1 MESFNDLRNKIN
13 LYFDNEL
20 DNDDQKSLMSKVDGD
35 PACSKLFNK
44 EKSFRDFIKNNVKR
58 PTVSPEFIRDLK
70 DRIQIS

>member
-20 DNDDQKSLMSKVDGD
+20 DSNDQQSLLNKIDHD

-58 PTVSPEFIRDLK
+58 PTVSQEFIRNLK